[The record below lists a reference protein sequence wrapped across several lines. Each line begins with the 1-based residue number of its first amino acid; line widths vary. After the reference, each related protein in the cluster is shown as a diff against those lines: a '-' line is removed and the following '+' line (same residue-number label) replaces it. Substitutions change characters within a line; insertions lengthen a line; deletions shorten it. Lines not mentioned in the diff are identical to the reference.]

1 VRRCLGRIAFSAI
14 LRFEP
19 LNIRRLL
26 YKNIESI
33 NKSFITESFFPSF
46 NYIDSSIYKYISRDL
61 AYFFLLCSSIYA
73 LIISLFSM
81 EFTKPP
87 SRDSEQMSC
96 DHRLQLNFAA
106 QLIQSFNPSTIS
118 I

>member
-1 VRRCLGRIAFSAI
+1 VRRCLGRNAFSAI

-33 NKSFITESFFPSF
+33 NKSFIRESFFPSF

-81 EFTKPP
+81 EFMKPP

-96 DHRLQLNFAA
+96 DHRLQLNFDA